1 VIGEFAF
8 AAHLRA
14 AQRVRQ
20 APQSRL
26 HGGQGE
32 GQQGIASPGVVMRD
46 PITYLTSN
54 SLQGERRTSSPAI
67 MFYECSTAQSALL
80 RVHRPWHAAR
90 CAEAW

>member
-20 APQSRL
+20 APERRL
-26 HGGQGE
+26 HGGKGQGE
-32 GQQGIASPGVVMRD
+32 QGIASSGVVMRN
-46 PITYLTSN
+46 PFIHLTNN
-54 SLQGERRTSSPAI
+54 SLQGERRTCSPAI
-67 MFYECSTAQSALL
+67 MLYECSTAQSALL

-90 CAEAW
+90 SW